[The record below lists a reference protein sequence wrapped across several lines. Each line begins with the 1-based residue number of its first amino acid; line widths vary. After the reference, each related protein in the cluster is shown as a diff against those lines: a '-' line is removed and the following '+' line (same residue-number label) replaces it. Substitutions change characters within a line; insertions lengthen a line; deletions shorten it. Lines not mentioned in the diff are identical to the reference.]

1 MKLDPLFVL
10 FGLLAFIAVFIAL
23 EAIYIWW
30 SEKYSNE
37 AKRLQTRLQKI
48 SNDNDLFIQQHSIL
62 KNRLRDNEHV
72 WLDYLSRIV
81 DLQKI
86 DSLMMQSG
94 KFWSINQFVQYSIIA
109 LFVGVIIGLMIDKGI
124 VITLILGFASMF
136 IPYIYIQ
143 REKNKRFDKLEAQ
156 LPEAIDSIARSL
168 KAGHSFMSAFSM
180 IGEELQ
186 DPIATEFRV
195 SLEETNLGVPL
206 NEALLNLSKR
216 VPITDLKF
224 FVIAILI
231 QRESGGNLA
240 EILTSM
246 SKIIRERFKL
256 MGEVKTLSAEGV
268 MSAKV
273 MWAMPFLMIGL
284 MSAIAPYYGPILF
297 GTPTGIFFL
306 KVGFVM
312 MVIGGLWMRKVVKI
326 RV

>member
-1 MKLDPLFVL
+1 MKLDPQLVL
-10 FGLLAFIAVFIAL
+10 FGVLAFLAIFIAL
-23 EAIYIWW
+23 QAIFVWW
-30 SEKYSNE
+30 REKHSDE

-48 SNDNDLFIQQHSIL
+48 SNDRDLFVQQHSIL
-62 KNRLRDNEHV
+62 KNRLKDNEHV
-72 WLDYLSRIV
+72 WLDYLNKLV
-81 DLQKI
+81 DLQKL
-86 DSLMMQSG
+86 DAVLMQSG
-94 KFWSINQFVQYSIIA
+94 KFWSINQFVQYSIFWAFAGAVIGLIIGKGLFITIA
-109 LFVGVIIGLMIDKGI
+109 ITLVLLFV
-124 VITLILGFASMF
+124 
-136 IPYIYIQ
+136 PYLYIQ
-143 REKNKRFDKLEAQ
+143 SEKNKRFEKFQTQ

-186 DPIATEFRV
+186 DPIATEFRIT
-195 SLEETNLGVPL
+195 LEESNLGVPL

-231 QRESGGNLA
+231 QRDSGGNLA

-256 MGEVKTLSAEGV
+256 MGEIKTLSAEGS

-273 MWAMPFLMIGL
+273 MWAMPFLMIG
-284 MSAIAPYYGPILF
+284 MMTVIAPYYGPILF
-297 GTPTGIFFL
+297 GTEAGIFFL

-312 MVIGGLWMRKVVKI
+312 MVIGGLWMRSVIKIKV
-326 RV
+326 

>member
-1 MKLDPLFVL
+1 MKLDPQLVL
-10 FGLLAFIAVFIAL
+10 FGVLAFLAVFIAL
-23 EAIYIWW
+23 QAIFTWW
-30 SEKYSNE
+30 REKHSEE

-48 SNDNDLFIQQHSIL
+48 SNDRDLFVQQHSIL
-62 KNRLRDNEHV
+62 KNRLKDNEHV
-72 WLDYLSRIV
+72 LIDYLNRLV
-81 DLQKI
+81 DLQKL
-86 DSLMMQSG
+86 DAVLMQSG
-94 KFWSINQFVQYSIIA
+94 KFWSINQFIQYSIIWA
-109 LFVGVIIGLMIDKGI
+109 FVGVIIGLIIGKGLF
-124 VITLILGFASMF
+124 VTTAITVALLFV
-136 IPYIYIQ
+136 PYLYIQ
-143 REKNKRFDKLEAQ
+143 REKNKRFDKFQAQ

-186 DPIATEFRV
+186 DPIATEFRI
-195 SLEETNLGVPL
+195 SLEESNLGVPL

-246 SKIIRERFKL
+246 SKIIRDRFKL

-268 MSAKV
+268 TSAKV
-273 MWAMPFLMIGL
+273 MWAMPLIMMGL
-284 MSAIAPYYGPILF
+284 MSIVAPYYAPLLF
-297 GTPTGIFFL
+297 GTEAGIFFL

-312 MVIGGLWMRKVVKI
+312 MVIGGLWMRSVVKI